1 MPGQSAFLH
10 SHSITTIGNVWVPSN
25 TSRRTL
31 ARQWELLRLLPSK
44 SPGLT
49 AAELHIRLQDAGHE
63 TSKRTIERDLLELS
77 QLFPL
82 QCNDKGM
89 PYGWHWM
96 PGCASELPGLS
107 LGEALTLKLVEDSL
121 HALIPHHMLKT
132 LEPRFR
138 QAHQKLHSLSD
149 EVPAARWIQ
158 KVASVHPELSLLP
171 PIVDEDILETVQE
184 ALLHEKQLDCV
195 YYAAHK
201 NQVHQF
207 TLNPLSLVQRGQVT
221 YLLATAE
228 PFDDV
233 RQFALHRFSSARL
246 LDSAATEPTDFNLQ
260 KYLSSGAMQFGTPV
274 QIKIEAWIN
283 DGLAR
288 LLRETPLSQDMT
300 LTSKGEGAL
309 LKATVTDSW
318 ELRWWVLSHAGSIQI
333 HKPKQLA
340 KEITDRLKDG
350 LELQSQKSQ
359 AGE

>member
-44 SPGLT
+44 TPGLT
-49 AAELHIRLQDAGHE
+49 AAELHTRLQDAGHE

-96 PGCASELPGLS
+96 PGSASELPGLS

-233 RQFALHRFSSARL
+233 RQFALHRFSAARL

-333 HKPKQLA
+333 RKPKQLA
-340 KEITDRLKDG
+340 QEITDRLKNG
-350 LELQSQKSQ
+350 LELQSQ
-359 AGE
+359 

>member
-1 MPGQSAFLH
+1 M
-10 SHSITTIGNVWVPSN
+10 PSN

-44 SPGLT
+44 TPGLT
-49 AAELHIRLQDAGHE
+49 AAELHTRLLDAGHE

-121 HALIPHHMLKT
+121 HALIPHHMLKA

-171 PIVDEDILETVQE
+171 PAVDEGVLEKVQE
-184 ALLHEKQLDCV
+184 ALLYEKQLECV

-201 NQVHQF
+201 DQVRHF
-207 TLNPLSLVQRGQVT
+207 TLNPLALVQRGQVT
-221 YLLATAE
+221 YLLATAT

-233 RQFALHRFSSARL
+233 RQFALHRFSSAQV
-246 LDSAATEPTDFNLQ
+246 LDTVAIEPAEFNLRN
-260 KYLSSGAMQFGTPV
+260 YLDSGAMQFGTAS
-274 QIKIEAWIN
+274 QTKIVAWIN

-288 LLRETPLSQDMT
+288 LLRETPLSDDMT
-300 LTSKGEGAL
+300 LTDEGDGSVL
-309 LKATVTDSW
+309 VATVTDSW
-318 ELRWWVLSHAGSIQI
+318 ELRWWILSHAGSIQI
-333 HKPKQLA
+333 REPKKLA
-340 KEITDRLKDG
+340 SEITHRL
-350 LELQSQKSQ
+350 SQ
-359 AGE
+359 ALAMQGQY